1 MVGGCVLAL
10 GGIEGGVRVVAPQ
23 PVGAAKVPPLLRG
36 GLTRPGDHPVR
47 TREYA
52 TTVHVNP
59 AGFVDRDWT
68 APPRRPLV
76 VVIGDSF
83 VQAAQVGLEEGF
95 GRQLETRIR
104 AAGLPDAEVRS
115 LGVPG
120 AGTATALGVLRQYA
134 LPMKPDLVVL
144 GFLVANDVLNN
155 HPLLEG
161 KDDKPFYALRE
172 GVLVPVD
179 APSALAAEGW
189 GWRHSQSWRLVAR
202 TLATRRVAARKLAL
216 GKGIPL
222 DLRVHDPAPDPVW
235 DEAWAVTDALVA
247 AMARE
252 SAAAGARFAT
262 ALFPDG
268 PMSNA
273 RDHDRLVATWP
284 AAAEWDLTRAQA
296 RAEGMAR
303 AHGPTCDLLP
313 ALRGDPAFYLP
324 EDGHWTAAGHARAAE
339 ATSTCVAPWLA
350 TPSQEPPS
358 R

>member
-1 MVGGCVLAL
+1 
-10 GGIEGGVRVVAPQ
+10 
-23 PVGAAKVPPLLRG
+23 
-36 GLTRPGDHPVR
+36 
-47 TREYA
+47 
-52 TTVHVNP
+52 
-59 AGFVDRDWT
+59 VDRDWKD
-68 APPRRPLV
+68 PPRRPLV

-83 VQAAQVGLEEGF
+83 VQAAQVDLEAGF
-95 GRQLETRIR
+95 GRQLERR
-104 AAGLPDAEVRS
+104 FHAAGFPGAEVRS

-134 LPMKPDLVVL
+134 LPLKPDLVVL

-179 APSALAAEGW
+179 APTALASGGW
-189 GWRHSQSWRLVAR
+189 AWRHSHAWRAVAR

-252 SAAAGARFAT
+252 SAAGGARFGT
-262 ALFPDG
+262 LLFPDG
-268 PMSNA
+268 PMSND
-273 RDHDRLVATWP
+273 RDHARLVATWP
-284 AAAEWDLTRAQA
+284 AASAWDLTRAQA
-296 RAEGMAR
+296 RAERLTR

-313 ALRGDPAFYLP
+313 PLRGDPSYYLA

-339 ATSTCVAPWLA
+339 AAADCVAAWLA
-350 TPSQEPPS
+350 PD
-358 R
+358 